1 MYWKR
6 FGFVM
11 YINQFHRQINQSLLH
26 LYHMSRQDKA
36 TSERHTRTLRELLK
50 KPENKACAD
59 CKRNG
64 VLRKESFRLDAC

>member
-1 MYWKR
+1 MYRKR

-11 YINQFHRQINQSLLH
+11 YINQYHHQINQSLLH
-26 LYHMSRQDKA
+26 LHLMSRQDKA

-64 VLRKESFRLDAC
+64 VC